1 MSEKIL
7 IWFSI
12 GVAEFSLSAP
22 RWGCFVSTGLSDG
35 SFRLPI
41 IILGLL
47 SWNFVE
53 VVVSRGSNY
62 EKLVVSPLVGF
73 DISNPTL
80 ADAGKCAKFDGATE
94 LTADGSFVTTKS

>member
-1 MSEKIL
+1 MSEIFL
-7 IWFSI
+7 IWFRI
-12 GVAEFSLSAP
+12 GVAGFSLSAP
-22 RWGCFVSTGLSDG
+22 RWGFFVFTGLSVG
-35 SFRLPI
+35 SFRLP

-62 EKLVVSPLVGF
+62 EKLVVSPLVGL

-94 LTADGSFVTTKS
+94 LTADGSLVTTKS

>member
-22 RWGCFVSTGLSDG
+22 RWGRFVSTGLSDG

-41 IILGLL
+41 IMALL